1 MDISLQVHPSVGD
14 NLSLLNAIGKA
25 IGPLAF
31 HAHDFDKS
39 GWLDSMEFG
48 RLAKVLRGPAVK
60 GAAAATADVE
70 PTSFRGL
77 DENKDDKLTVGEL
90 SPFIDAVLAG
100 L

>member
-1 MDISLQVHPSVGD
+1 MGISALMHQSVDD

-25 IGPLAF
+25 LGPLAF

-39 GWLDSMEFG
+39 GGLSLKEFG

-60 GAAAATADVE
+60 GAAAATANVE
-70 PTSFRGL
+70 QTTFGGL
-77 DENKDDKLTVGEL
+77 DKNEDGNVTVGEL